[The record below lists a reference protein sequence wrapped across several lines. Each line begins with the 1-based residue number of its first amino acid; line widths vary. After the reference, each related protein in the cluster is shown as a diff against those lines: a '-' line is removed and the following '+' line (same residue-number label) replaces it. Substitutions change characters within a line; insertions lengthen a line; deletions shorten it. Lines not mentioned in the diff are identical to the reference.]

1 MGSVESRH
9 IPSSDNDEIDMSMP
23 WYEERWIEISRDN
36 GCITLNETIKR
47 IIDEAIKMERDRIQR
62 LLKDRLAK
70 IDADP
75 ENEDGNAIDRTHL
88 AGMRIALLNAISE
101 IGRI

>member
-1 MGSVESRH
+1 
-9 IPSSDNDEIDMSMP
+9 MP